1 VHLTKS
7 HTAKTHPA
15 KAHRAL
21 ATDALFRACKGYKTG
36 KVSDRFFIVE
46 DVALD
51 VGQNNLLVIATDW
64 VGNARSQKLIVSRV
78 NVGSNRITL
87 AGGNRQRGAL
97 NTELA
102 KPLIVTAIDRAGLP
116 LANIPLTFEVLRGTG
131 SINPAATSSTT
142 TTTPATGSG
151 SGTVTVTTTI
161 PNALTGSNQ
170 PATQPNGVNP
180 ARRLLITTDA
190 NGRAAVWFTLG
201 RQSGEAGNMVQVSA
215 SDTNSKNATLTDPL
229 NEPISEAVVFTATG
243 EKGLPSRLAAEGN
256 GSQYAETG
264 GQPLDALTAVAYDG
278 EGNAIPG
285 AVVAYVIEGN
295 NEAAESASFGTAS
308 NNPNPNGN
316 ANNTTVS
323 SNGRVFIT
331 TTDNN
336 GRSAARPTMGSIPG
350 TVKIAAYAFAPNTA
364 ITAALIDN
372 VQSDNVASQ
381 AIANF
386 QIGVLQQSDGPT
398 QYTGR
403 VFDRRGQALAGV
415 RVSIGRTNL
424 VASTDSSGYFLFR
437 QDELNRPGFRGG
449 CLV

>member
-1 VHLTKS
+1 MRTDQSHIKKS
-7 HTAKTHPA
+7 HPA
-15 KAHRAL
+15 KAYHARATG
-21 ATDALFRACKGYKTG
+21 AFFRARNCSLKGLKLPH
-36 KVSDRFFIVE
+36 FIVE
-46 DVALD
+46 DVPLD
-51 VGQNNLLVIATDW
+51 VGQNNLLVTATDW
-64 VGNARSQKLIVSRV
+64 VGNARSQRLTVSRV

-97 NTELA
+97 NTELT
-102 KPLIVTAIDRAGLP
+102 KPLIVTAINRAGLP
-116 LANIPLTFEVLRGTG
+116 LANIALTFEVLRGTG

-151 SGTVTVTTTI
+151 TVTTTI
-161 PNALTGSNQ
+161 PNALTGGNQ
-170 PATQPNGVNP
+170 PATQPNGVNA

-215 SDTNSKNATLTDPL
+215 SDTNSKNATLSDPL

-386 QIGVLQQSDGPT
+386 
-398 QYTGR
+398 
-403 VFDRRGQALAGV
+403 
-415 RVSIGRTNL
+415 
-424 VASTDSSGYFLFR
+424 
-437 QDELNRPGFRGG
+437 
-449 CLV
+449 